1 MKSRKLTTRKK
12 HSGVTRISISLPPDV
27 CVALD
32 NLVLRRGFDSRS
44 QALSSMITEHL
55 IGQSD
60 HGAEGDAVMTGTIT
74 LFYNQK
80 KNNLL
85 SRLASLKRDYLNEVI
100 GSLQV
105 QLENDHIMEV
115 ILIQGPSATLRR
127 ISDSFLTCKGVKGSK
142 LTLTSTIIPQ
152 LHPLNSK
159 P

>member
-1 MKSRKLTTRKK
+1 VNSKTSTTRT
-12 HSGVTRISISLPPDV
+12 SQPGVTRISISLPPDV
-27 CVALD
+27 CLALD

-60 HGAEGDAVMTGTIT
+60 HGGEGDAVMTGTIT